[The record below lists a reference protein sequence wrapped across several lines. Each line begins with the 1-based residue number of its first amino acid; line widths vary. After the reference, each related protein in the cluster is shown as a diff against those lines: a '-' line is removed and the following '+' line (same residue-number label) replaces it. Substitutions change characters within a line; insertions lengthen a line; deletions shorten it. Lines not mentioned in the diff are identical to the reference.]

1 LRKRPTLSLPTEAVR
16 FSQLLLKVLR
26 KRPTLSLPTEA
37 VRFSQLLLKVLRKR
51 PTLSHLRTKK
61 TGVHTGF

>member
-1 LRKRPTLSLPTEAVR
+1 MVPTI
-16 FSQLLLKVLR
+16 
-26 KRPTLSLPTEA
+26 SLPTEA